1 MKNLLR
7 STLSSLLIGLGFLT
21 GIFAFA
27 YKMLILSDIP
37 VSFSNS
43 EAFVAQVLFFTSTTF
58 ISFGILAV
66 KSDLGRV
73 IAAGFIMLAL
83 LFNLPVFHTPLFDH
97 MASVAFLQITPILHL
112 SFLTLLSLY
121 LLIRNW
127 KQPLYSYN

>member
-7 STLSSLLIGLGFLT
+7 STVSSLLIGLGFIT
-21 GIFAFA
+21 GILAFA

-37 VSFSNS
+37 VSFSTS
-43 EAFVAQVLFFTSTTF
+43 EALVAQMLFFIATTF

-66 KSDLGRV
+66 RSNLGRV

-83 LFNLPVFHTPLFDH
+83 LFNLSVFQTPLFDH
-97 MASVAFLQITPILHL
+97 RASVAFLQMTPILHL